1 MTSVNKQ
8 RFTCYVCGKRRYEEK
23 LIPVTAL
30 NVIRFKTNIETAYVC
45 KPFQPGNSSLIL
57 NRCSTKHL
65 VKLHNLAARFQK
77 LAEIFD
83 NSRESELSSE
93 GDKI

>member
-1 MTSVNKQ
+1 MTSVNKE
-8 RFTCYVCGKRRYEEK
+8 RHTCYVCKKRRYSEK

-30 NVIRFKTNIETAYVC
+30 NVHHFATTIETAYVC
-45 KPFQPGNSSLIL
+45 KPFQPGKSTLIL

-65 VKLHNLAARFQK
+65 VKLHNLSARFQK

-83 NSRESELSSE
+83 NSRESKLSPS
-93 GDKI
+93 DDNK